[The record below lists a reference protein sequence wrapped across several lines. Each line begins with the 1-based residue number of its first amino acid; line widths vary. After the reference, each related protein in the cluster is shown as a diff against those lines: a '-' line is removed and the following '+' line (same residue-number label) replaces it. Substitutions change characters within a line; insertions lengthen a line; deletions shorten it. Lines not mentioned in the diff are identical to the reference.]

1 MYLGCGL
8 YPVREEWIVLERRV
22 AVELEDV
29 EFGGEDGGDVARLVG
44 VGVCIVTSRQ
54 LHVHT
59 NTT

>member
-1 MYLGCGL
+1 M
-8 YPVREEWIVLERRV
+8 